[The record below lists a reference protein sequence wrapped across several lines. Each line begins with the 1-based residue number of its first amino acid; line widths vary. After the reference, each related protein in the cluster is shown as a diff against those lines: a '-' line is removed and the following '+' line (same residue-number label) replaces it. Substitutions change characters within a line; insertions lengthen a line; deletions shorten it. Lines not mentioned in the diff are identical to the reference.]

1 MANAALK
8 QPTSQLASSTK
19 PLKRRRRHSVTPRP
33 FLKWVGGKGQ
43 LLDQIFEQLPSR
55 FRRYHEPFT
64 GGGAVFFGLWR
75 SGRLAKKKAY
85 LSDVNPEL
93 VDTYNSIKT
102 QVEDV
107 IEALSVHHYD
117 SDYYYEVRAQDPW
130 TLTRPQRAARMIFLN
145 RCGFNGLYRVNKK
158 GKFNVP
164 FGRYV
169 NPLICDEANL
179 RQVSNTLQKAI
190 IKNQG
195 FETIV
200 DRAQTG
206 DLVYFDPPYVPVSGT
221 SNFVSY
227 AKAGF
232 TQDDQE
238 HLATIV
244 ETLSDKGVHVILSNS
259 AAPWVVDR
267 YSKFDVN
274 IVPARRSINSKAS
287 QRGPVGEVV
296 VVA

>member
-1 MANAALK
+1 M
-8 QPTSQLASSTK
+8 
-19 PLKRRRRHSVTPRP
+19 
-33 FLKWVGGKGQ
+33 KWVGGKGQ
-43 LLDQIFEQLPSR
+43 LLEQIFEQLPER

-64 GGGAVFFGLWR
+64 GGGAVFFGLAR
-75 SGRLAKKKAY
+75 SGKLAKKRAY

-93 VDTYNSIKT
+93 VDTYQSIKIE
-102 QVEDV
+102 VDDV
-107 IEALSVHHYD
+107 IEALQAHHYD

-130 TLTRPQRAARMIFLN
+130 TLSRPERAARMIFLN

-158 GKFNVP
+158 GQFNVP

-179 RQVSNTLQKAI
+179 RQVSNALKKAV

-200 DRAQTG
+200 ERAQTG
-206 DLVYFDPPYVPVSGT
+206 DLVYFDPPYVPVSDT
-221 SNFVSY
+221 ANFVSY
-227 AKAGF
+227 AKGGF
-232 TQDDQE
+232 SQDDQE
-238 HLATIV
+238 KLACIV
-244 ETLSDKGVHVILSNS
+244 EELSDKGVHVILSNS
-259 AAPWVVDR
+259 DAPWVVDR

-287 QRGPVGEVV
+287 KRGPVGEVV